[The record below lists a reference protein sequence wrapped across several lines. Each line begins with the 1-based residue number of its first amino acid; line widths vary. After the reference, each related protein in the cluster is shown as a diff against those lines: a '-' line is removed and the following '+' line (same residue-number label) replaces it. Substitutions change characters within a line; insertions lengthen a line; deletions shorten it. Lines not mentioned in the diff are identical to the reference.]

1 MTLALILF
9 ALVAG
14 AAIAAH
20 FARRFGDQQGY
31 QRAYAEQ
38 EILVDDLQAENRD
51 LEQRMY
57 ELSKRMGA
65 AA

>member
-14 AAIAAH
+14 AAVAAY

-57 ELSKRMGA
+57 ELSKQMGA